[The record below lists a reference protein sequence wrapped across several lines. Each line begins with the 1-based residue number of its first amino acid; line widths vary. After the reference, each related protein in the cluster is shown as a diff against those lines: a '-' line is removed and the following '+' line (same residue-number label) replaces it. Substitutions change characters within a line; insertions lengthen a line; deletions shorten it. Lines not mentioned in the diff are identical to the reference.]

1 MALFR
6 VLPCL
11 SDGLVL
17 YFVPIVVFM
26 VFARFNGKI
35 VVKNL
40 KSGYDCEWK
49 KDSLGANLLCF
60 GCSHHVV
67 VCASYG

>member
-1 MALFR
+1 
-6 VLPCL
+6 
-11 SDGLVL
+11 
-17 YFVPIVVFM
+17 M